1 MGSRN
6 NIGLMIMVAIGWWG
20 LMFPEYGLGNSVT
33 VRMYEEDLTRQ
44 EQVLLLEEGDT
55 ELLYH
60 LLEAEPED
68 IVIKSK
74 LYETIKAVLNKS

>member
-1 MGSRN
+1 MGNRN
-6 NIGLMIMVAIGWWG
+6 NIGLMIMIVIGWWG
-20 LMFPEYGLGNSVT
+20 LMFPEYGLGNSIT
-33 VRMYEEDLTRQ
+33 VRMYEEGLTQQ
-44 EQVLLLEEGDT
+44 EQELLLEQGDT

-60 LLEAEPED
+60 LLEAESEN